1 MTFNGNNVIIILL
14 LESNNLEVG
23 TMEKKSNLGLIAM
36 IVGIVAIIIS
46 IFGGTLS
53 SGNVVVAFI
62 LVFVALAAGIVGIV
76 LGVKARKD
84 PNTSKGMA
92 TAGLVTGIIATAW
105 SGLSVICVICAVA
118 CASSIASSGIDNAA
132 LNSALSELSSALQ

>member
-1 MTFNGNNVIIILL
+1 
-14 LESNNLEVG
+14 
-23 TMEKKSNLGLIAM
+23 MEKKSNLGLIAM

-92 TAGLVTGIIATAW
+92 TAGCFSKYGFIYMMWLW
-105 SGLSVICVICAVA
+105 R
-118 CASSIASSGIDNAA
+118 
-132 LNSALSELSSALQ
+132 

>member
-1 MTFNGNNVIIILL
+1 
-14 LESNNLEVG
+14 
-23 TMEKKSNLGLIAM
+23 MEKKSNLGLIAM

-92 TAGLVTGIIATAW
+92 TAGLVTGIIATA
-105 SGLSVICVICAVA
+105 
-118 CASSIASSGIDNAA
+118 
-132 LNSALSELSSALQ
+132 

>member
-1 MTFNGNNVIIILL
+1 
-14 LESNNLEVG
+14 
-23 TMEKKSNLGLIAM
+23 MEKKSNLGLIAM

-92 TAGLVTGIIATAW
+92 TGQVSLLFV
-105 SGLSVICVICAVA
+105 LFVPLL
-118 CASSIASSGIDNAA
+118 A
-132 LNSALSELSSALQ
+132 LHQLQAQVLIMQH